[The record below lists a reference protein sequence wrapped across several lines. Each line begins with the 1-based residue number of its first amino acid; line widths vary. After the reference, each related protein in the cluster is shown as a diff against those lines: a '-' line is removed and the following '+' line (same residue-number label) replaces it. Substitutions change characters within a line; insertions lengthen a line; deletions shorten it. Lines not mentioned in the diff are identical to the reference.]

1 MLAKCKAIR
10 LKNHDYNASGYYFV
24 TICTKEKE
32 KLFGEIVGTVLPDG
46 PQMEYSQYG
55 KIVQEQLKTM
65 ENFYKDIVIEKYVV
79 MPNHLHLLI
88 RQIGNDDGPSGT
100 TVPTDFPD
108 ISKLSRFV
116 GTLKRFCN
124 QRCGEQLWQNRFHD
138 HIVRNEADYLRI
150 WEYIDTNPQKW
161 TTDCFYKD

>member
-1 MLAKCKAIR
+1 MLAKRKTIR
-10 LKNHDYNASGYYFV
+10 LKNHDYNASGCYFV
-24 TICTKEKE
+24 TICTKNKE
-32 KLFGEIVGTVLPDG
+32 NLFGNVVGTVLPDG
-46 PQMEYSQYG
+46 PQMEYSSCG
-55 KIVQEQLKTM
+55 IVVRQQLETM
-65 ENFYKDIVIEKYVV
+65 SNFYEDIVIEKYVV
-79 MPNHLHLLI
+79 MPNHIHLLLL
-88 RQIGNDDGPSGT
+88 QTGNDDT
-100 TVPTDFPD
+100 ADMTIPTNFPN